1 MSEHSTRMHRIE
13 TTENYG
19 DIYEA
24 VRRYVQ
30 DNNHERITLND
41 YVRQSGYSMR
51 QVQRALSWY
60 STNWQRMLL
69 DERMKRAR
77 TLLANTND
85 TISRVAEQV
94 GYDHSQFT
102 RTFKAEEGLTPE
114 EYRDDIRRAQM
125 GA

>member
-1 MSEHSTRMHRIE
+1 MHRIE